1 MEIKYTNKAVVE
13 LLRTV
18 AASYLLLNEN
28 RFKIIAYEKAADT
41 VEHMS
46 SELHDMWEN
55 GRLSK
60 VSGIGPT
67 ITQHLE
73 EYFQKGKSEH
83 FSQIIDKIPASVFV
97 LMKVPSIGPKK
108 AFKLVNS
115 LKLTVPDK
123 AVAELKKAAE
133 LGQIESLP
141 TFGKKSQEDIIAA
154 INLYLKTA
162 SSDDRMPLPYA
173 HAMAEE
179 IIEYMKILP
188 LKRIDALGSMRRMVS
203 TIGDIDIAVAT
214 DSLQPQEIIQHFLKY
229 PKKISIDNSGEKK
242 ASIIIKS
249 GIRVDLRV
257 QNIRTYGSMLQY
269 FTGSKAH
276 NVKLRE
282 YTIKRGFSLS
292 EWGIKKIEKD
302 SSDKKN
308 ISEHI
313 IPFVTE
319 KELYNYFD
327 LDYIPPEIREG
338 TNEIDLAHKKTLP
351 SLVELK
357 DIKGDLHTHSSYDI
371 KTSHDTGAD
380 TYESLIKKATSLGYE
395 YIGFADHNPK
405 QSDHSVDNIVTIMK
419 KRKAHIDSLSASS
432 KLSKYFVSLE
442 TDILPDGDIALPKEA
457 LPYVDFLIVSIHSS
471 FRMTRQEMTARI
483 VKALSMPKVKIL
495 AHPTGRL
502 INKRPSIDVDWDVV
516 FDTVKKNNQALEI
529 NSWPERLDL
538 PDNLVREAITNNIK
552 CVINTDAHAAEQLNN
567 MMYGVSVARRGWC
580 TKNDIINTLSYTE
593 FKKWISD

>member
-471 FRMTRQEMTARI
+471 FRMTRQEMTARV